1 MWDAALGKYIQCGE
15 IWDISDGRGN
25 SIKVLDLDKPKKKLN
40 GPPNRQNSI
49 KLNKLK
55 SEDWVIHEDMNEKD
69 FYSSL
74 GSLDETLEKA
84 IRLETFADES

>member
-1 MWDAALGKYIQCGE
+1 M
-15 IWDISDGRGN
+15 
-25 SIKVLDLDKPKKKLN
+25 N